1 MTRLPINI
9 KQDKSTCQG
18 LKLNSTSDKQLQDET
33 VLKTGQEVYLYGDRN
48 YTGTLIRPLKRTYP
62 AKWTVELDRGGYE
75 AVNVGHISLIESQA
89 SNSSDSDLDVPYGDA
104 PESTLAQ
111 LQKEIIALKRENAEL
126 KQENELIK
134 KDLDIAKQIIRRA
147 RDISPLMRISL
158 KRVLRLAHQA
168 CMDVQRTVGGW
179 ILKMGSK
186 ARKFRRLADIW
197 DLLSQDEFLLSE
209 IFPKDKLVAV
219 ELIQPPKRRKK
230 PSPPDRRTFPLM
242 RPEDVIRNRTMLRVK
257 SG

>member
-9 KQDKSTCQG
+9 KQDKSTCKG
-18 LKLNSTSDKQLQDET
+18 LKLNSTSDKQLQDGT
-33 VLKTGQEVYLYGDRN
+33 ILKIGQEVYLYGDTN
-48 YTGTLIRPLKRTYP
+48 YTGTLIRRVRTYP

-75 AVNVGHISLIESQA
+75 AVNVAHISLIESR
-89 SNSSDSDLDVPYGDA
+89 SDNYLNSDLNVPFGDA
-104 PESTLAQ
+104 PESIAQ
-111 LQKEIIALKRENAEL
+111 LQREIIALKRENAEL

-147 RDISPLMRISL
+147 RDISPLIRISL

-168 CMDVQRTVGGW
+168 CMEVQRTVGGW

-219 ELIQPPKRRKK
+219 ELILPPRRRKK
-230 PSPPDRRTFPLM
+230 PSPPDKKTFPLM